1 MSNENL
7 LFKLDKYN
15 NMFITEKKILNSSNN
30 TITTYLYILNG
41 LYEFIL
47 ENDNLYEL
55 TDITKEFVLNFIN
68 RDTNAANSTKIL
80 NLAVIKAYLTYI
92 DEKEDNNGLF
102 ENRLKKTTIK
112 KESVEVDA
120 LDDAEVKKLLSLFH
134 KKMKSFNM
142 NRDSLLIKLILF
154 TGIRASECLNIQLND
169 FSQVEEGSIYKIKIF
184 GKGSKERFV
193 YISKDKIDF
202 ELEFLQDY
210 TVNYISITN
219 QKKRM
224 SRVGL
229 YNVIS
234 NKMKKVGINKKGI
247 HILRHTFARN
257 LVSKNIN
264 LSTISEL
271 LGHADITLTA
281 RTYAKSDEG
290 SKIRAIS

>member
-210 TVNYISITN
+210 TVNY
-219 QKKRM
+219 KCYLK
-224 SRVGL
+224 
-229 YNVIS
+229 
-234 NKMKKVGINKKGI
+234 
-247 HILRHTFARN
+247 
-257 LVSKNIN
+257 
-264 LSTISEL
+264 
-271 LGHADITLTA
+271 
-281 RTYAKSDEG
+281 
-290 SKIRAIS
+290 